1 MLARVRS
8 VFQILLAVAVF
19 TFFIFNPQEP
29 ISKFSGSLFDSND
42 SMRDQ
47 RNTRKTLQEKHKLAT
62 KGKTL
67 PGSSTKVQ
75 PPVSAAGS
83 FPSESGHIPEELRV
97 LDVPQPPLKVWNCCM
112 GCACCWGALHVCGA
126 VPVSVGEAL
135 LCEGFIRDAKKG
147 GHCMADVMRFTLKRV
162 S

>member
-8 VFQILLAVAVF
+8 VFQILLAIAVF

-47 RNTRKTLQEKHKLAT
+47 RNPRATLQEKHKLAM

-67 PGSSTKVQ
+67 VGSNAKGQ

-83 FPSESGHIPEELRV
+83 FPRESGRIAEELRV
-97 LDVPQPPLKVWNCCM
+97 LDVPQPPLKVWSCCM
-112 GCACCWGALHVCGA
+112 GWACCWGALHVCGA
-126 VPVSVGEAL
+126 VPLSVGNSSWL
-135 LCEGFIRDAKKG
+135 RQFIKDAEKG
-147 GHCMADVMRFTLKRV
+147 GHCMADVMSLTFRRV